1 MGASNSATETQQKLD
16 DAMDEDVKADAGTK
30 RNKDEAELDEGRKKD
45 HSTRTQD
52 RAAPKDTKGEEPA
65 TKKAKV
71 SDAQEKNDEITH
83 DGANLIAEPTN
94 GILEPEAT
102 LPILV
107 VGKKRFPDSSK
118 GKREVFW
125 STVKKVGKDSVKEKL
140 GHAEGALGERN
151 YFIKTRGMSI
161 LHGSLRGVTTHYS
174 PPIPKTPSQRA
185 AHLIYFLTH
194 PAEAD
199 LGCMQRELSIYS
211 SGSQVRKSDFKS
223 EPSWCWVV
231 AE

>member
-1 MGASNSATETQQKLD
+1 MGASNSATETQQKLY

-30 RNKDEAELDEGRKKD
+30 RNKDEAELDEGKKKD

-151 YFIKTRGMSI
+151 YFIKTRGDR
-161 LHGSLRGVTTHYS
+161 H
-174 PPIPKTPSQRA
+174 TPSQRA
-185 AHLIYFLTH
+185 AHLIYFLTN

-223 EPSWCWVV
+223 EPSWCCVV

>member
-30 RNKDEAELDEGRKKD
+30 RNKDEAELDEGKKKD

-151 YFIKTRGMSI
+151 YFIKTRGDRHTS
-161 LHGSLRGVTTHYS
+161 
-174 PPIPKTPSQRA
+174 SQRA

-199 LGCMQRELSIYS
+199 LGCMQRELFIYS